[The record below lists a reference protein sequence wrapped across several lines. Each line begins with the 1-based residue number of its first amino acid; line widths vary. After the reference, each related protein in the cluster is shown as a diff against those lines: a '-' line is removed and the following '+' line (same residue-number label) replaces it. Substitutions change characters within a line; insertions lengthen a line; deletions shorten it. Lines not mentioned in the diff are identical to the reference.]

1 MSSSIAVASGKGGVG
16 KTTIA
21 VNLALTLRQMGQK
34 VALLDTDFGLAN
46 SHIILGIN
54 PKKTIRDLL
63 KNNLSINEI
72 IENGPLGLKFVSGGS
87 GLIDILNVETNTIFQ
102 VIRAFDPLNKLV
114 DTLVVDIPAGAS
126 DHSLS
131 FSAAVDRLLIV
142 LVGEP
147 TSFMDAY
154 TTIKAASIEKG
165 IRNFSVVINMAENND
180 TAKYTFERFHKIVD
194 KFLDVNLNHVGSIP
208 KSNKIQQAI
217 VKKLPIVL
225 NKNAELEAVA
235 FKRLAKNVINSA
247 TNRNKGIRFF
257 SES

>member
-1 MSSSIAVASGKGGVG
+1 MANSVAVASGKGGVG

-21 VNLALTLRQMGQK
+21 VNLALTLRMMSQQVG
-34 VALLDTDFGLAN
+34 LLDTDFGLAN

-63 KNNLSINEI
+63 KSNLSISEI

-87 GLIDILNVETNTIFQ
+87 GLIDILNLETNTIFQ
-102 VIRAFDPLNKLV
+102 VIRAFDPLKKSI
-114 DTLVVDIPAGAS
+114 DTVVVDIPAGAS

-154 TTIKAASIEKG
+154 TFIKAASIEKG
-165 IRNFSVVINMAENND
+165 IRNFSVVVNMSESNEGAE
-180 TAKYTFERFHKIVD
+180 ATFKRFHSIVD
-194 KFLDVNLNHVGSIP
+194 KFLDVNISYAGPILRSR
-208 KSNKIQQAI
+208 KIQQAI
-217 VKKLPIVL
+217 VKKRPIVL
-225 NKNAELEAVA
+225 DESAELEILS
-235 FKRLAKNVINSA
+235 FKRLAKNIIKSGV
-247 TNRNKGIRFF
+247 NRNNGIRFF
-257 SES
+257 S